1 MVWEGILWIVIERI
15 WTGNIKVM
23 ITSYLLFIPSYDHV
37 IQLDKKSKLAW
48 NNKGVALKELSRY

>member
-15 WTGNIKVM
+15 RIGNIKVM

-37 IQLDKKSKLAW
+37 IQLDKKYKLAW
-48 NNKGVALKELSRY
+48 NNKGVSLTELSRY